1 MRPRRDWE
9 ELVRAKLAGLAI
21 EPREKREVIEEL
33 AAHLDETYEELRG
46 RGFTEEDAAQR
57 ALREVKDWHD
67 LRRRIQ
73 TARRKEN
80 IMNDRVRQLWL
91 PGLLTFVLSMGLL
104 ALVQKFGPRPIVLDL
119 DKGTPVL
126 MFYTSWL
133 LTLPL
138 AGAMGAL
145 LSKRAGGSPRILA
158 ISSVFPVL
166 PFGVVFL
173 VAIPGP
179 AGWPQSGTP
188 YCGRGLSHH
197 DVWMGFG
204 SRRGAPRWRTSCT
217 TAFAALK
224 LSRRHYELRATGSSG
239 DRTGDQPES
248 KACRS
253 TTGRGGRA
261 RYLW

>member
-9 ELVRAKLAGLAI
+9 ELVRAKLAELAI
-21 EPREKREVIEEL
+21 EHREKREVIEEL
-33 AAHLDETYEELRG
+33 AAHLEESYESLRTKG
-46 RGFTEEDAAQR
+46 LPEQAAMQQTL
-57 ALREVKDWHD
+57 AQVADWQD

-73 TARRKEN
+73 VARTRKEN

-104 ALVQKFGPRPIVLDL
+104 ELVQKFGPRPIVLDL

-138 AGAMGAL
+138 AGAIGAL
-145 LSKRAGGSPRILA
+145 LSQRAGGSPKILA

-173 VAIPGP
+173 IAIPVGLLIGHNL
-179 AGWPQSGTP
+179 AHHIVAAAFLTMMFGWVLVPGVALLSG
-188 YCGRGLSHH
+188 GLL
-197 DVWMGFG
+197 VQ
-204 SRRGAPRWRTSCT
+204 
-217 TAFAALK
+217 L
-224 LSRRHYELRATGSSG
+224 LSRRSSSPG
-239 DRTGDQPES
+239 VTMN
-248 KACRS
+248 
-253 TTGRGGRA
+253 
-261 RYLW
+261 

>member
-1 MRPRRDWE
+1 MPDWQK
-9 ELVRAKLAGLAI
+9 LVRRRLSGLAVDFT
-21 EPREKREVIEEL
+21 EREEIHTEL
-33 AAHLDETYEELRG
+33 AAHLEESYESLRTKG
-46 RGFTEEDAAQR
+46 LPEQVAMQQTLGQVA
-57 ALREVKDWHD
+57 DWQD

-73 TARRKEN
+73 VARTRKEN

-104 ALVQKFGPRPIVLDL
+104 ELVQKFGPRPFVLDL

-173 VAIPGP
+173 IAIP
-179 AGWPQSGTP
+179 AGLLIGHSLAHHIVAAAFLTMMFGWVLVPGVALFSG
-188 YCGRGLSHH
+188 GLL
-197 DVWMGFG
+197 VQ
-204 SRRGAPRWRTSCT
+204 
-217 TAFAALK
+217 L
-224 LSRRHYELRATGSSG
+224 LSRRSNSLDVTMN
-239 DRTGDQPES
+239 
-248 KACRS
+248 
-253 TTGRGGRA
+253 
-261 RYLW
+261 

>member
-1 MRPRRDWE
+1 MPDWQK
-9 ELVRAKLAGLAI
+9 LVRRRLSGLAVDFT
-21 EPREKREVIEEL
+21 EREEIHTEL
-33 AAHLDETYEELRG
+33 AAHLEESYESLRTKG
-46 RGFTEEDAAQR
+46 LPEQAAMQQTL
-57 ALREVKDWHD
+57 AQVADWQD

-73 TARRKEN
+73 VARTRKEN
-80 IMNDRVRQLWL
+80 IMNGRVRQLWL

-104 ALVQKFGPRPIVLDL
+104 ELVQKFGPRPFVLDL

-173 VAIPGP
+173 IAIP
-179 AGWPQSGTP
+179 AGLLIGHSLAHHIVAAAFLTMMFGWVLVPGVALLSG
-188 YCGRGLSHH
+188 GLL
-197 DVWMGFG
+197 VQ
-204 SRRGAPRWRTSCT
+204 
-217 TAFAALK
+217 L
-224 LSRRHYELRATGSSG
+224 LSRRSSSPG
-239 DRTGDQPES
+239 VTMN
-248 KACRS
+248 
-253 TTGRGGRA
+253 
-261 RYLW
+261 

>member
-1 MRPRRDWE
+1 MPDWQK
-9 ELVRAKLAGLAI
+9 LVRRRLSGLAVDFT
-21 EPREKREVIEEL
+21 EREEIHTEL
-33 AAHLDETYEELRG
+33 AAHLEESYESLRTKG
-46 RGFTEEDAAQR
+46 LPEQAAMQQTL
-57 ALREVKDWHD
+57 AQVADWQD

-73 TARRKEN
+73 VARTRKEN

-104 ALVQKFGPRPIVLDL
+104 ELVQKFGPRPFVLDL
-119 DKGTPVL
+119 DRGTPVL

-173 VAIPGP
+173 IAIP
-179 AGWPQSGTP
+179 AGLLIGHSLAHHIVAAAFLTMMFGWVLVPGLALLSG
-188 YCGRGLSHH
+188 GLL
-197 DVWMGFG
+197 VQ
-204 SRRGAPRWRTSCT
+204 
-217 TAFAALK
+217 L
-224 LSRRHYELRATGSSG
+224 LSRRSSSPG
-239 DRTGDQPES
+239 VTMN
-248 KACRS
+248 
-253 TTGRGGRA
+253 
-261 RYLW
+261 